1 MPAGRVP
8 ARATVAGGP
17 AYGQT
22 GRMGHRVELAH
33 VKDGPVAG
41 TTGVLVDR
49 LWPRGLRKDDAP
61 FEVWLKGVAPST
73 QLRKWYGHDPAR
85 REEFAERYRAE
96 LADEDHAEALEE
108 LRRLCAK
115 GPVTLLTSTHDL
127 ALSEL
132 PALAAALAG

>member
-1 MPAGRVP
+1 M
-8 ARATVAGGP
+8 AGGRRVQVRR
-17 AYGQT
+17 AYDDPEDDD
-22 GRMGHRVELAH
+22 GRRI
-33 VKDGPVAG
+33 
-41 TTGVLVDR
+41 LVDR
-49 LWPRGLRKDDAP
+49 VWPRGLSRQKAHLD
-61 FEVWLKGVAPST
+61 EWCKEVAPSPE
-73 QLRKWYGHDPAR
+73 LRKWYGHDPAR